1 MKDKNRY
8 FRYINFT
15 PYKLKVFKS
24 ENFSIQTPLINKH
37 KTSVSCLNKNKIN
50 NSGLNRNPTH
60 NYLFD
65 KININNLSTSKL
77 LLDKSIKREKSFSS
91 PIINNNSKSSDI
103 ILTRYNKLKRNKN
116 KYNKNIF
123 HDRKKNKYFHI
134 YKNNTPDKLYN
145 KESKFEYNFKNN
157 NLKPISISIKTKN
170 SNTNYNNNYKLF
182 ENEKLLRKIIF
193 IQSFWRSYFL
203 RKLVVGGLEKY
214 YSSIALSRYLNN
226 IFTKNKKILFK
237 YFIESIKE
245 YILHKRYSCFKY
257 NKNQNNVNIFFKGSE
272 DSVNSFEIP
281 NDKKKDCI
289 YFFIKKEQNKINK
302 LKIMSNK
309 NYTDKNKNIN
319 IKDTNWKYDKR
330 SRNYKNKMNS
340 SSNNKNKEKFN
351 KNNIN
356 IKINLINQ
364 NNIDVNKNT
373 IKNNKAIS
381 PDYII
386 NNKSK
391 FIHKYKRNINLI
403 QNIKLIKDAKP
414 KNIYSK
420 KIIGEENKN
429 KIVKKENSSSYKYN
443 DYIKNKNGLKKI
455 FCIIKIIKK
464 HYLRLYYL
472 FFINK
477 IKVKIK
483 YYNFI
488 KIMNVFNKI
497 IMKKHFQIFKK
508 NLFSNKINYKEKR
521 TQDVELISNI
531 FSKNNIIY
539 YKKKNNKHNYA
550 KLRNKPESNHEYK
563 KIKVNKNTKIEN
575 NIKLK
580 LLNIIIDKKL
590 HKIKDI
596 NENNIRKYFSIWKK
610 SYKLLFVNYNFRNS
624 TYNNSSSENFSRQRS
639 QNSKKIH
646 LKIKYKKSSIF
657 NNKTFYS
664 NNSTDKNI
672 LSKSCKKMKIS
683 KILLSRNNFYSSFS
697 NDIDIK
703 CKDNLTKKIM
713 KNDTKLINKV
723 ISLIKIIEKKSIMY
737 KYFIFWKKGAKKANS

>member
-1 MKDKNRY
+1 
-8 FRYINFT
+8 
-15 PYKLKVFKS
+15 
-24 ENFSIQTPLINKH
+24 
-37 KTSVSCLNKNKIN
+37 
-50 NSGLNRNPTH
+50 
-60 NYLFD
+60 
-65 KININNLSTSKL
+65 
-77 LLDKSIKREKSFSS
+77 
-91 PIINNNSKSSDI
+91 
-103 ILTRYNKLKRNKN
+103 
-116 KYNKNIF
+116 
-123 HDRKKNKYFHI
+123 
-134 YKNNTPDKLYN
+134 
-145 KESKFEYNFKNN
+145 
-157 NLKPISISIKTKN
+157 
-170 SNTNYNNNYKLF
+170 
-182 ENEKLLRKIIF
+182 
-193 IQSFWRSYFL
+193 
-203 RKLVVGGLEKY
+203 
-214 YSSIALSRYLNN
+214 
-226 IFTKNKKILFK
+226 
-237 YFIESIKE
+237 
-245 YILHKRYSCFKY
+245 
-257 NKNQNNVNIFFKGSE
+257 
-272 DSVNSFEIP
+272 
-281 NDKKKDCI
+281 
-289 YFFIKKEQNKINK
+289 
-302 LKIMSNK
+302 
-309 NYTDKNKNIN
+309 
-319 IKDTNWKYDKR
+319 
-330 SRNYKNKMNS
+330 MNS
-340 SSNNKNKEKFN
+340 SFNNKNKEKFN

-373 IKNNKAIS
+373 IKNNKGIS

-386 NNKSK
+386 NNKLK

-403 QNIKLIKDAKP
+403 QNIKLIKDDRP

-429 KIVKKENSSSYKYN
+429 KIVKKEISSSYKYN
-443 DYIKNKNGLKKI
+443 DYIKNKIVQTKI
-455 FCIIKIIKK
+455 FSIIKIIKIY
-464 HYLRLYYL
+464 YLRLYYL

-477 IKVKIK
+477 MKVRIK

-488 KIMNVFNKI
+488 RIMNIFNKI
-497 IMKKHFQIFKK
+497 TMKKHFQLFKK
-508 NLFSNKINYKEKR
+508 NIFSNKINYKEKR
-521 TQDVELISNI
+521 KQDVEFISNI
-531 FSKNNIIY
+531 FTKNNIIY

-550 KLRNKPESNHEYK
+550 KLRNKSELNHEYK

-580 LLNIIIDKKL
+580 LLKIIIDKKL

-624 TYNNSSSENFSRQRS
+624 THNNSSSENFSRHRS

-664 NNSTDKNI
+664 NNSSDKNI

-683 KILLSRNNFYSSFS
+683 KILLNRNNFYSNFS

-703 CKDNLTKKIM
+703 CKDNLMKKIK